1 MTELTFRDFGVLAV
15 AIPLLV
21 VALLW
26 RWRQVRRTFVGFST
40 ADWIRRLRHTPSPF
54 RRLPAVA
61 AGCAL
66 ALVGIAVMDP
76 VVPYSE
82 AQVTAQGLDI
92 VLVVDLSSS
101 MQEVMALPRPTQSL
115 ANLTF
120 SSRDNT
126 PRRLTGKTR
135 LDTTKEALK
144 DLISRRNEDR
154 LGLVVFSDHAYLVS
168 PLTFDHDNLFKYVDM
183 LDDQILR
190 GEGMT
195 AIGDGVALA
204 TQLLAR
210 QSPEEGGHKLIV
222 VFTDGENNTGRDP
235 IGSIGD
241 ADAAGIRVHVIGID
255 LEEEVKKKPTVLQL
269 ITTVRR
275 LGGQYFNADTAQDLR
290 AAYSRIDAME
300 RGRLT
305 STVAVHSDPVFDW
318 FARPAALLL
327 LAAVVLRAIPY
338 FIDLT

>member
-1 MTELTFRDFGVLAV
+1 MNEVTFRQLDVLWV
-15 AIPLLV
+15 AIPV
-21 VALLW
+21 FAIAIAWQW
-26 RWRQVRRTFVGFST
+26 RRRRTFVAFST
-40 ADWIRRLRHTPSPF
+40 AEWIRRLRHRPSPV
-54 RRLPAVA
+54 RRLPAWAVA
-61 AGCAL
+61 AAL
-66 ALVGIAVMDP
+66 GLVVVALMDP

-82 AQVTAQGLDI
+82 AKVSARGLDI

-101 MQEVMALPRPTQSL
+101 MQEIMDLPRPTQSL

-144 DLISRRNEDR
+144 DLIGRRRGDR
-154 LGLVVFSDHAYLVS
+154 IGLVVFSDHAYLVS
-168 PLTFDHDNLFKYVDM
+168 PLTFDHENLFRYVDM

-195 AIGDGVALA
+195 AIGDGVALG

-210 QSPEEGGHKLIV
+210 QSPAEGGHKLIV

-235 IGSIGD
+235 LASLTE
-241 ADAAGIRVHVIGID
+241 ADRAGIRFHVIGID
-255 LEEEVKKKPTVLQL
+255 LEEEVRKKPAVLQL

-275 LGGQYFNADTAQDLR
+275 FGGQYFNADTAMELR
-290 AAYSRIDAME
+290 AAYARIDAME
-300 RGRLT
+300 RGQLA

-327 LAAVVLRAIPY
+327 VAAMVLRALPY
-338 FIDLT
+338 FRDLT

>member
-1 MTELTFRDFGVLAV
+1 
-15 AIPLLV
+15 
-21 VALLW
+21 
-26 RWRQVRRTFVGFST
+26 
-40 ADWIRRLRHTPSPF
+40 
-54 RRLPAVA
+54 
-61 AGCAL
+61 
-66 ALVGIAVMDP
+66 MDP

-82 AQVTAQGLDI
+82 ARVSARGLDI

-101 MQEVMALPRPTQSL
+101 MQEVMNLPRPAQSM
-115 ANLTF
+115 ATLTF

-126 PRRLTGKTR
+126 PRRISGKTR

-144 DLISRRNEDR
+144 DLIGRRTGDR
-154 LGLVVFSDHAYLVS
+154 IGLVVFSDHAYLVT
-168 PLTFDHDNLFKYVDM
+168 PLTFDHGNLFRYVDM

-195 AIGDGVALA
+195 AIGDGVAMA

-210 QSPEEGGHKLIV
+210 QSSGEGSHKLIV

-235 IGSIGD
+235 LASLTE
-241 ADAAGIRVHVIGID
+241 ADTAGIRFHVIGID
-255 LEEEVKKKPTVLQL
+255 LEEEVKKKPAVLQL

-275 LGGQYFNADTAQDLR
+275 FGGQYFNADTARELR

-300 RGRLT
+300 RGQLT

-327 LAAVVLRAIPY
+327 VAAMLLSALPY
-338 FIDLT
+338 FRDLTAFAKATAVRHGFSDGGSPATTGP

>member
-1 MTELTFRDFGVLAV
+1 MTELTFRQPDVLWVAVPVLLMVLA
-15 AIPLLV
+15 
-21 VALLW
+21 W
-26 RWRQVRRTFVGFST
+26 RWRRRRTFVAFST
-40 ADWIRRLRHTPSPF
+40 VDWIHRLGHRPSLA

-61 AGCAL
+61 SGAACLLLLVAL
-66 ALVGIAVMDP
+66 MDP

-101 MQEVMALPRPTQSL
+101 MQEVMGLAPPPQSM

-120 SSRDNT
+120 TSRDNA
-126 PRRLTGKTR
+126 PRRLAGQTR
-135 LDTTKEALK
+135 LETTKAALK
-144 DLISRRNEDR
+144 DLIARRDGDR

-183 LDDQILR
+183 IDDQILR

-195 AIGDGVALA
+195 AIGDGIGLA

-210 QSPEEGGHKLIV
+210 QSPAEGGHKLIV

-235 IGSIGD
+235 VSALSE
-241 ADAAGIRVHVIGID
+241 ADAAGLRVHVVGID
-255 LEEEVKKKPTVLQL
+255 LEDEVKKKPAVLQL

-275 LGGQYFNADTAQDLR
+275 LGGQYFNADTARELR
-290 AAYSRIDAME
+290 GAYGRIDAME

-305 STVAVHSDPVFDW
+305 STVAVHSDPAYAM
-318 FARPAALLL
+318 FAIPAAALLL
-327 LAAVVLRAIPY
+327 LAIGLRAIP
-338 FIDLT
+338 FFRDLT